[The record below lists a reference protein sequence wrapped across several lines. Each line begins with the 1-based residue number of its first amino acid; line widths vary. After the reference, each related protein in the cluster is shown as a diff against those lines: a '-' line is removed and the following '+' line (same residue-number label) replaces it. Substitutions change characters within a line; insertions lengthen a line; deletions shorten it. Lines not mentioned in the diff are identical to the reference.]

1 MPIDPAALEALR
13 LLLDIAG
20 PDRVVVIGA
29 SVPIVLI
36 DQRYGLAVGRTTRD
50 VDVVVR
56 ATSWEEYEDLK
67 RRLLAA
73 GFRQARVPHRL
84 EYGPAELDLIPYSR
98 TLAPGDALEWPGQDR
113 VMSTRGFEEAYND
126 RRAERVRDLID
137 IVHCFELYGS
147 EPDPR
152 RYEIGEPEV
161 DGTPVSYDEA
171 GAYLLGQ
178 EVAALARRGSLAPVR
193 AVLASIDDEY
203 AWSIQQILAEERRVV
218 DNDTR
223 RLELYRLF
231 RVFSSRLQG
240 FKAPS

>member
-1 MPIDPAALEALR
+1 
-13 LLLDIAG
+13 
-20 PDRVVVIGA
+20 
-29 SVPIVLI
+29 
-36 DQRYGLAVGRTTRD
+36 
-50 VDVVVR
+50 
-56 ATSWEEYEDLK
+56 
-67 RRLLAA
+67 
-73 GFRQARVPHRL
+73 
-84 EYGPAELDLIPYSR
+84 
-98 TLAPGDALEWPGQDR
+98 
-113 VMSTRGFEEAYND
+113 
-126 RRAERVRDLID
+126 
-137 IVHCFELYGS
+137 
-147 EPDPR
+147 
-152 RYEIGEPEV
+152 V

-203 AWSIQQILAEERRVV
+203 AWPIQQILAEERRVV

>member
-73 GFRQARVPHRL
+73 ACRQARVPHRL
-84 EYGPAELDLIPYSR
+84 EYGAAELDLIPYSR
-98 TLAPGDALEWPGQDR
+98 TLAPGDALEWRGQDR
-113 VMSTRGFEEAYND
+113 VMSTRGFEEAFESARPEQVGDLVVPMASVAACVLLKFVSYND
-126 RRAERVRDLID
+126 RRAERGPDVID
-137 IVHCFELYGS
+137 IVPFFELYGS
-147 EPDPR
+147 EPDPPP
-152 RYEIGEPEV
+152 YEIGEAQV
-161 DGTPVSYDEA
+161 DGTKDEVDD
-171 GAYLLGQ
+171 
-178 EVAALARRGSLAPVR
+178 VADPPRP
-193 AVLASIDDEY
+193 
-203 AWSIQQILAEERRVV
+203 
-218 DNDTR
+218 
-223 RLELYRLF
+223 
-231 RVFSSRLQG
+231 
-240 FKAPS
+240 

>member
-84 EYGPAELDLIPYSR
+84 EYGPS
-98 TLAPGDALEWPGQDR
+98 
-113 VMSTRGFEEAYND
+113 ST
-126 RRAERVRDLID
+126 
-137 IVHCFELYGS
+137 
-147 EPDPR
+147 
-152 RYEIGEPEV
+152 
-161 DGTPVSYDEA
+161 
-171 GAYLLGQ
+171 
-178 EVAALARRGSLAPVR
+178 
-193 AVLASIDDEY
+193 
-203 AWSIQQILAEERRVV
+203 
-218 DNDTR
+218 
-223 RLELYRLF
+223 
-231 RVFSSRLQG
+231 
-240 FKAPS
+240 